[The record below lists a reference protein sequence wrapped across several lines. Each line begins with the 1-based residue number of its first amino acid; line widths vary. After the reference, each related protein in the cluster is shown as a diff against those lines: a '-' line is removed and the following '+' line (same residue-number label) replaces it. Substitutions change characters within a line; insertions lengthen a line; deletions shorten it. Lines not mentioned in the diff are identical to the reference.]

1 MRTQQSVNF
10 WQKLHFYDF
19 CFLFLFPSSCR
30 LCVSLSFFF
39 SISLRTSPPLFFF
52 YSGSSLPNHR
62 PPRNLSLSWLSM
74 LDVQSGL
81 SLPQHLYTIFRLFRS
96 SSKYYFLESDW
107 RAHSTHVQ
115 TFSAARRSVVDT
127 KIWRNMDV
135 HTEPAQTPAD
145 DEIYGT
151 SHTWKI

>member
-1 MRTQQSVNF
+1 M
-10 WQKLHFYDF
+10 
-19 CFLFLFPSSCR
+19 
-30 LCVSLSFFF
+30 SLSFFF

-52 YSGSSLPNHR
+52 YSGSSLLNHR

-81 SLPQHLYTIFRLFRS
+81 SLPQHLYIFRLLSS

-115 TFSAARRSVVDT
+115 TYSAARRSVVDT

-145 DEIYGT
+145 CAFPTARMDQITLRIPTDTNMHCIYYCIHGP
-151 SHTWKI
+151 SP